1 MFERLCLRIG
11 RLEGAK
17 QLEKANLVSYKDR
30 SELVIELDQGSPT
43 GHLAHKLRDRPVESK
58 ARILIIRMKPIGLSE
73 VIAGQRCRI
82 GVRKLVIG
90 KNPARVGG

>member
-30 SELVIELDQGSPT
+30 SELVIELDQGGSV
-43 GHLAHKLRDRPVESK
+43 LAHKLRDRPVESK

-73 VIAGQRCRI
+73 VIAGLSCRI

-90 KNPARVGG
+90 KPC